1 MDEYGCSNIYL
12 IPKGFKDINPV
23 DCGWE
28 KCRPNHAYGPAIRE
42 YYLIHYVKS
51 GSGTFKNERG
61 EYSVTAGQL
70 FVIRPGEVT
79 YYKASEDDPWKYSWI
94 GFTGEIAS
102 VFDSAPDVITADCQ
116 SHFEAMQKYIEL
128 DYMREEALAGQSILL
143 IADLFGEKN
152 GGKNSSGFA
161 ARAANYISVHYMYS
175 ISVESISDKLN
186 VDRRYL
192 SRLFKREYG
201 VTVQEFILS
210 TRMKHAAEFLENG
223 YSVTQSANMSG
234 YTDVF
239 NFSKMFKRY
248 YGVTPSKLKGKGKIN
263 A

>member
-1 MDEYGCSNIYL
+1 MEEYGSSNIYL
-12 IPKGFKDINPV
+12 SPKEFSDINPV

-28 KCRPNHAYGPAIRE
+28 ICRPNHAYGPAIRE

-51 GSGTFKNERG
+51 GRGTFKNERA
-61 EYSVTAGQL
+61 EYEVTAGQL

-94 GFTGEIAS
+94 GIKGNVAT

-116 SHFEAMQKYIEL
+116 KHFDAMKKYIEL
-128 DYMREEALAGQSILL
+128 DYMREEALAGQSLLL

-161 ARAANYISVHYMYS
+161 ARAANYISVHYMQP
-175 ISVESISDKLN
+175 ISVESIAEKLN
-186 VDRRYL
+186 IDRRYL
-192 SRLFKREYG
+192 SRLFKREFG
-201 VTVQEFILS
+201 VTVQEYILS
-210 TRMKHAAEFLENG
+210 SKMKHAAEFLASG
-223 YSVTQSANMSG
+223 YSVTQSANMTG

-248 YGVTPSKLKGKGKIN
+248 HGVTPSKMKNKGETD